1 MKLWRKILLIAVIIL
16 VLSYIAA
23 YLIFVFKGRAI
34 IISQLEDLT
43 QKKVNIGYFGLTP
56 PLNLEIK
63 NLEIKDLAKINS
75 LSFSPSILGLLTG
88 KLALNYITIIKPEFT
103 YEIVAPLSAAAA
115 STPIVSAPAAAV
127 KAKEKRALHLVVKR
141 IKIKDGRVDL
151 TDHTVGQDGIKI
163 IVKDINFSLTNLY
176 IVPRSVITD
185 FELKGTIPW
194 QEGQEEGKI
203 EAEGW
208 INLFKKDIQATLK
221 IKDIDGIYLY
231 PYYSNWVDL
240 EKARIE
246 KAKLNFTS
254 NIQGLNNDVTA
265 QCRLEL
271 TDIVRKPRS
280 PEEAVEKEKAEKI
293 TDAVLDIFRAL
304 NQGNIVLDFT
314 FKTRMDMPQFGFGD
328 IKMAFEDKLLQ
339 ARGGKS
345 VMGEVLLFPAKL
357 LQTTVKNATDIS
369 KALIDGTVAVGKAA
383 LEPFKKEKKE

>member
-1 MKLWRKILLIAVIIL
+1 MKLWKKILLIAVIIL

-88 KLALNYITIIKPEFT
+88 KLALNYVTIIKPEFT
-103 YEIVAPLSAAAA
+103 YEIVAPLSATAAT
-115 STPIVSAPAAAV
+115 TPIVSAPAAAV
-127 KAKEKRALHLVVKR
+127 KAQEKRALRLAVKR
-141 IKIKDGRVDL
+141 IKIKDGRLDL
-151 TDHTVGQDGIKI
+151 IDRTVGQDGIKI

-176 IVPRSVITD
+176 TVPRSVITD

-208 INLFKKDIQATLK
+208 INLFKKDIQATLR

-254 NIQGLNNDVTA
+254 NIQGLNNDITA

-271 TDIVRKPRS
+271 TDIVRKPRL
-280 PEEAVEKEKAEKI
+280 PEEAAEKAEKI
-293 TDAVLDIFRAL
+293 TDAVLGIFRAL

-314 FKTRMDMPQFGFGD
+314 FKTKMDRPQFGFGD
-328 IKMAFEDKLLQ
+328 IRMAFEDKLLQ
-339 ARGGKS
+339 ATRGGKS
-345 VMGEVLLFPAKL
+345 AIEEVLLFPAKL

-369 KALIDGTVAVGKAA
+369 KALVDGTVAVGKAV